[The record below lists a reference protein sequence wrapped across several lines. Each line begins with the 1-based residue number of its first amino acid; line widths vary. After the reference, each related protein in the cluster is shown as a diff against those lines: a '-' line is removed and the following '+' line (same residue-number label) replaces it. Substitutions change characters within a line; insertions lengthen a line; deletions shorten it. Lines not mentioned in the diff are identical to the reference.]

1 MGKLVEFQKA
11 KDRILGQST
20 QQINPQSNPDLE
32 KQLEKFSFS
41 RLPKRERIAQILV
54 QSLSAQVTF
63 IPTSDTPENA
73 VPYLLS
79 VSGVVDFLAV
89 ADLIEKYAPRDF
101 TEPFQRDMFQD
112 YVPPTVDLTV
122 AEE

>member
-1 MGKLVEFQKA
+1 M
-11 KDRILGQST
+11 
-20 QQINPQSNPDLE
+20 E

-54 QSLSAQVTF
+54 QALSAQVTF
-63 IPTSDTPENA
+63 IPTGDTPEKS

-89 ADLIEKYAPRDF
+89 ADLIEMYAPKDF
-101 TEPFQRDMFQD
+101 TEPFEEEVFQFD
-112 YVPPTVDLTV
+112 TPGVGRVV
-122 AEE
+122 SEE